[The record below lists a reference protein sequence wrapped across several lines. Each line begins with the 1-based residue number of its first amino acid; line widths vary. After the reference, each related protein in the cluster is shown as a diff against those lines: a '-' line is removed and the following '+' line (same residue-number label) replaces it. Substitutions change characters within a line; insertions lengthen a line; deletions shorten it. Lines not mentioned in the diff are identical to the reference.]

1 MKNRKPLGKSVRSG
15 IRLGPYVFALP
26 SILFLFLFL
35 VLGSLILLLL
45 ASDADARPP
54 LDKADWQKI
63 YDPGIPPSLSVE
75 WSYPS
80 GFSLGIDSGYRLRIG
95 DGNPDS
101 RGQAAKVNTI
111 PLSFMMRYS
120 LYESPRISQSVGFG
134 LGPYFFHQGRMP
146 IQLQDVDVTGSTTCV
161 TEWISYISRDLYI
174 NLKMRYTQA
183 FQFVVDDIPLWDF
196 TTWMGMNLRW

>member
-1 MKNRKPLGKSVRSG
+1 MKDLKCLGKTIRSG
-15 IRLGPYVFALP
+15 IRLGSNMFVFP
-26 SILFLFLFL
+26 SILLLSF
-35 VLGSLILLLL
+35 GSLILL
-45 ASDADARPP
+45 ATDANARP
-54 LDKADWQKI
+54 LTDKPDWMRI

-95 DGNPDS
+95 DDNSDS
-101 RGQAAKVNTI
+101 TRQAAKVNTI

-120 LYESPRISQSVGFG
+120 LYENPRISQSVGFG

-146 IQLQDVDVTGSTTCV
+146 IQLEDVDVTGSTTCV
-161 TEWISYISRDLYI
+161 TEWIGYISRDLYI

-183 FQFVVDDIPLWDF
+183 FQFVVDDVPLWDV

>member
-1 MKNRKPLGKSVRSG
+1 MKDLKCLGKTIRSG
-15 IRLGPYVFALP
+15 IRLGPNMFVFP
-26 SILFLFLFL
+26 SILLLSF
-35 VLGSLILLLL
+35 GSLILL
-45 ASDADARPP
+45 ATDANARP
-54 LDKADWQKI
+54 LMDKPDWMRI

-95 DGNPDS
+95 DDNSDS
-101 RGQAAKVNTI
+101 MRQAAKVNTI

-120 LYESPRISQSVGFG
+120 LYENPRISQSVGFG

-146 IQLQDVDVTGSTTCV
+146 IQLEDVDVTGSTTCV
-161 TEWISYISRDLYI
+161 TEWIGYISRDLYI

-183 FQFVVDDIPLWDF
+183 FQFVVDDVPLWDV